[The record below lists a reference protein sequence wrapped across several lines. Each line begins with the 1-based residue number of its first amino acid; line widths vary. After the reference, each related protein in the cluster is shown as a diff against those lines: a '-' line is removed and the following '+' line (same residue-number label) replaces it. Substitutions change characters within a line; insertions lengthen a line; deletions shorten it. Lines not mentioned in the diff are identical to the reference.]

1 MTPQTYEYKGHRF
14 TVESNPTPEEWTQIQ
29 QHLDSLP
36 PPQKEKKKTGFF
48 EDIGIGLESAGHATK
63 DTLDLLAGGIA
74 GRLGFEED
82 RDRIFDEMVARNKAR
97 DEELAGLDQGLGGKI
112 TSGVAQAIPMIAGGG
127 ALGAIG
133 NMGIKGAVAAPSIIN
148 ALSQSERNV
157 QDGASATQAIIQAP
171 VEGAIDYATMMMPVG
186 KGIIG
191 GAKWGAAG
199 NVVGQAGVDIAG
211 NIIQD
216 EDVARKNYNMDL
228 TNPEVRE
235 KYLVSGAVGGIMGGA
250 MGPLGPQEPRA
261 LSPEAEAAKAMAGG
275 DQRKVDDTG
284 RINPDEA
291 QVSGEMV
298 DRFKAQVTRI
308 TTELI
313 PAAERKIEQLTDQ
326 IAKAESFPYK
336 TKEDVENARNIIARK
351 FEQIKEEQANI
362 DAYKAEVKTVEDKL
376 AQRGELPLT
385 RDDLADME
393 QRASMEDA
401 QKAEWQLDPVD
412 PALRGQDVPPKNR
425 DAADYRQEMDPVVDT
440 IWRQALDR
448 GDNPL
453 FAVIRDIA
461 QDTSNRYSSFER
473 VLSKAIIDN
482 PLLRPI
488 FQKVEAEFLDSNAKS
503 TGEYYQGQ
511 NLVRFSQQGMNAGS
525 ILHEVVHAGTAN
537 VLDAVRLGITKN
549 LTKTQITAAKKLHAL
564 FENAKSRGLLADDT
578 RLKDATEF
586 VAYALAEK
594 SFADKLRGAK
604 YQGTNF
610 LTSLWR
616 TILDTIGV
624 KKDMQSVV
632 MKEVL
637 KLIKEDQ
644 GKSSK
649 QLDPELHRALL
660 IEHFGEAAIKAMEAE
675 AQNTPVKNERKPP
688 PVEVGGVHMAGD
700 DYPRIARASMIEGV
714 TEATLAGKDL
724 PANHFSKNF
733 FGIQQYVEQLKNH
746 PLTNYVY
753 SSIQDGFSVKANL
766 LRNWMAGTSVGEPR
780 TRDGH
785 AVTFLEH
792 VMSGKAPLLLLKFA
806 SDADVSAVQKV
817 FIDNFNKGIDHKDNL
832 IGFTPKQ
839 KVLAEA
845 LANHLDRMRKDVNAD
860 RKERGMP
867 MLPYRKG
874 WVPSV
879 RTGDFF
885 GFVTD
890 KFGDIVHMER
900 FKSQYEAK
908 LWAKKVGGEFKIDIL
923 DGKGSLDGVEG
934 SMIEMIQ
941 REMAERLGMEDA
953 QDTMK
958 LGQSVFATKTH
969 HDMYRSGISGYLGSR
984 WGRSEA
990 GNVQDFRDAMMKGTE
1005 EFANA
1010 HQRAVINNATGEV
1023 MRRLQNEAKDPR
1035 RAEGFQ
1041 NAYDN
1046 ATTLLDSA
1054 LNRHGEAAAKWER
1067 PIRNFVDT
1075 VIAKS
1080 INGLSEVRG
1089 KTADWYPKV
1098 GILDRTLGIS
1108 SQLFY
1113 ISALTVRPGFWAAQL
1128 LASPQAFRQVFKEAS
1143 PLEASTSIG
1152 KGLMTA
1158 MFGGDKA
1165 FKDAVWKIANSRDT
1179 FHPQFINEINTLP
1192 GIGRAG
1198 SRKLKTFMEWGT
1210 GQKPAAK
1217 ADSLSRYLTFA
1228 VMYQHYKGQGLR
1240 GDALAQRAADATETT
1255 MVMYNNPYKAPV
1267 FQKAGLIGQGI
1278 APLTTFPMAQWGLL
1292 MADLKNAAPRKFGG
1306 TGKVSPLVVTAL
1318 TSMLMGG
1325 AISLPL
1331 LVEYELLSMAA
1342 GDDENGE
1349 RRIKSIRRWF
1359 LELENNNT
1367 KVLGMDAKTAMLGGI
1382 TKLADTSAKAVGLS
1396 EGFDIGQ
1403 GVRWNQIISKS
1414 LTGEADAVDLFP
1426 AISFAT
1432 QVASALKIIADSM
1445 TTGNVTETEKLRAM
1459 QKLSVLVGQ
1468 KAAIEFMQGYNE
1480 RKMNASGITGRASK
1494 ETSDAD
1500 VIASAVGSMSI
1511 SSRLENERM
1520 KFPMAER
1527 TQAKEAAKR
1536 FGTLAAEAGMRGD
1549 VEKVQK
1555 AVMRILREDPKANVS
1570 SIIKKIIVDK
1580 NISQAYK
1587 DVLAKNPEVIT
1598 ERLAV
1603 GLGR

>member
-1 MTPQTYEYKGHRF
+1 MAKL
-14 TVESNPTPEEWTQIQ
+14 VEIPNFGVVEFP
-29 QHLDSLP
+29 DSMDDSAIDAAIRKDIL
-36 PPQKEKKKTGFF
+36 KEKKKTGFF
-48 EDIGIGLESAGHATK
+48 EDIGIGIESAGHSTK
-63 DTLDLLAGGIA
+63 DALDLIAGGVA
-74 GRLGFEED
+74 GHLGIIED
-82 RDRIFDEMVARNKAR
+82 TELPIIGKVKGRDSIFDEMVARNKAR
-97 DEELAGLDQGLGGKI
+97 DAELAGLDQGLGGKI
-112 TSGVAQAIPMIAGGG
+112 TSGVAQAVPMLAGG
-127 ALGAIG
+127 ALLGG
-133 NMGIKGAVAAPSIIN
+133 VKTAVAAPSIIN

-157 QDGASATQAIIQAP
+157 QDGASSTQAIIQAP

-199 NVVGQAGVDIAG
+199 NVVGQAGVDLAG
-211 NIIQD
+211 NIIQN
-216 EDVARKNYNMDL
+216 EDVAKKNYNMDL

-291 QVSGEMV
+291 QVGGETV
-298 DRFKAQVTRI
+298 DRFKAQITRI

-336 TKEDVENARNIIARK
+336 TKEEAENARNIIARK

-393 QRASMEDA
+393 HRASMEDA
-401 QKAEWQLDPVD
+401 QKAEWQLDPID

-425 DAADYRQEMDPVVDT
+425 DAADYQQEIDPVVDT
-440 IWRQALDR
+440 IWRQAIDR

-461 QDTSNRYSSFER
+461 DDTSNRYTK
-473 VLSKAIIDN
+473 LNKTLAKAIIDN
-482 PLLRPI
+482 PVLRPI
-488 FQKVEAEFLDSNAKS
+488 FQKISSDFLDSDIKS
-503 TGEYYQGQ
+503 TGEYYPGQ
-511 NLVRFSQQGMNAGS
+511 NLVRLSQQGMNATS
-525 ILHEVVHAGTAN
+525 VLHEVIHAGTYA

-549 LTKTQITAAKKLHAL
+549 LTPTQIAAAKKLHEL
-564 FENAKSRGLLADDT
+564 FETAKGRGLLSDDT
-578 RLKDATEF
+578 RIKDVPEF
-586 VAYALAEK
+586 VAYALSEK
-594 SFADKLRGAK
+594 AFIAKLK
-604 YQGTNF
+604 GTNF
-610 LTSLWR
+610 FVRLWR
-616 TILDTIGV
+616 TVLDLLGIQKDIQSAVV
-624 KKDMQSVV
+624 KEALQ
-632 MKEVL
+632 
-637 KLIKEDQ
+637 LIKEDQ
-644 GKSSK
+644 GKSTK
-649 QLDPELHRALL
+649 QLDPDLHRA
-660 IEHFGEAAIKAMEAE
+660 IVVEHFGEAAVKAAEEEALK
-675 AQNTPVKNERKPP
+675 APVMNERRPP

-714 TEATLAGKDL
+714 TEATLVGKDL

-766 LRNWMAGTSVGEPR
+766 LRNWMAGTSIGEPR
-780 TRDGH
+780 TKDGH

-817 FIDNFNKGIDHKDNL
+817 FIDNFNKGINHKDNL
-832 IGFTPKQ
+832 TGFTPKQ

-845 LANHLDRMRKDVNAD
+845 LANHLDRMRKDVNDD
-860 RKERGMP
+860 RKARGMP

-874 WVPSV
+874 WIPSV

-908 LWAKKVGGEFKIDIL
+908 LWAKKVGDEFKIDIL
-923 DGKGSLDGVEG
+923 DGKGSMTGVEG

-958 LGQSVFATKTH
+958 LGQSVYATKTH

-984 WGRSEA
+984 WGLSEA

-1023 MRRLQNEAKDPR
+1023 MRRLQNEVKDPR
-1035 RAEGFQ
+1035 QADNFQ

-1054 LNRHGEAAAKWER
+1054 LNRHGEDAAKWER
-1067 PIRNFVDT
+1067 RVRNFVDT

-1128 LASPQAFRQVFKEAS
+1128 LASPQAFRQVFKEAG

-1158 MFGGDKA
+1158 MFGGDNN

-1318 TSMLMGG
+1318 TSMMMGG

-1331 LVEYELLSMAA
+1331 LVEWEILSSMA
-1342 GDDENGE
+1342 GDDEDGE
-1349 RRIKSIRRWF
+1349 RRIPSLRRKF

-1382 TKLADTSAKAVGLS
+1382 TKMADASAKAVGLS

-1414 LTGEADAVDLFP
+1414 LTGEADAIDLFP

-1432 QVASALKIIADSM
+1432 QVASAMKIIADSM
-1445 TTGNVTETEKLRAM
+1445 TTDTVTETEKLRAM

-1468 KAAIEFMQGYNE
+1468 KAVIEFMQGYND
-1480 RKMNASGITGRASK
+1480 RKMNASGITGRAAK

-1527 TQAKEAAKR
+1527 RQAKEAAQR

-1555 AVMRILREDPKANVS
+1555 AVMRILREDPKANVA

-1580 NISQAYK
+1580 NIPQAYK
-1587 DVLAKNPEVIT
+1587 DILAKNPEVIM
-1598 ERLAV
+1598 ERLTV
-1603 GLGR
+1603 GLGK